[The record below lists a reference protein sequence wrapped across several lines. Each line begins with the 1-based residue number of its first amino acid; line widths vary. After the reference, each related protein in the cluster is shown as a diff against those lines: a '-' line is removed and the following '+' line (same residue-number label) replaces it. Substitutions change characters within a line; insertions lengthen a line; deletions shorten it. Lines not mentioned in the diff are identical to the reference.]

1 MLDDDVERRDGRDRR
16 CATRRATPA
25 CGYSRGEPLDAG
37 VWGKPIA
44 CARLAEAARGDE
56 LVFMDADVRL
66 ESGALRRLSAEL
78 ERSGAALLSG
88 VPRQITLDFGERLI
102 VPLIHF
108 VLLGFLPLAR
118 DAQRASIPASA
129 SPAGNS

>member
-1 MLDDDVERRDGRDRR
+1 MLDDDSSDATARDRR
-16 CATRRATPA
+16 CVRGSRRSRATTPRRAA
-25 CGYSRGEPLDAG
+25 EPGA
-37 VWGKPIA
+37 WGKPIA

-66 ESGALRRLSAEL
+66 ERGALRRLSAEL

-108 VLLGFLPLAR
+108 VLLGFLPLLAMR
-118 DAQRASIPASA
+118 TSVHPGFGVACGQL
-129 SPAGNS
+129 